1 MVFQLENLTSCRSK
15 KKNSKKT
22 KKTQT
27 SNQFIHMFPQSVVS
41 FSWHQMASTKS
52 VCPSG
57 HLGGLLPWKP
67 TQCPQPPSRQ
77 LQDHLFQ
84 KLCDCSKLRQTWLW
98 ISPLQCLVTWSI
110 IIVIPA
116 SPISLWTASRSGS
129 HHHHLTGEGTDPTL
143 RSNRLSIKSHLANCQ
158 FPHWNPGLS
167 KS

>member
-15 KKNSKKT
+15 KKKP
-22 KKTQT
+22 QT
-27 SNQFIHMFPQSVVS
+27 SHQFIHMLPQSLVR
-41 FSWHQMASTKS
+41 FSWHLMASTKS

-67 TQCPQPPSRQ
+67 TQCPQPPSKQ

-84 KLCDCSKLRQTWLW
+84 KLCDCSKLKTNCVW
-98 ISPLQCLVTWSI
+98 ISPLQFLVTWST

-116 SPISLWTASRSGS
+116 SHISLWTASLSGS

-143 RSNRLSIKSHLANCQ
+143 RSNRLSNQIT
-158 FPHWNPGLS
+158 LS
-167 KS
+167 KLSSSALEPRFV